1 MMLKPKKLTA
11 LAAALALAA
20 GVSAQTK
27 LSPGAIVR
35 LQKYHTDAAASRG
48 KNADAAVLATFE
60 VASADAV
67 DSICALGASVVDRFG
82 DFAIVRLP
90 LAVAEQAAAIASVRG
105 VEFGTEARP
114 LLDEARRYANV
125 NQVHAGTDIKM
136 PFTGKNVVVGI
147 IDEGFDPL
155 HPAFLD
161 ADGNPRSR
169 LFYTS
174 NIMTREISEYD
185 DLLEFETDKKDAT
198 HGTHVA
204 GIAAGSRSDK
214 AIMPILSEPDA
225 AGVVRIESVGE
236 GKLPYYGMAPDADV
250 AMAAGGLDYSTILA
264 GARAIIKYAQSVG
277 KPAVIN
283 MSLGTNSGPHDGT
296 TTFNRALAELG
307 KSAIF
312 TVAAGNEGSQ
322 NISIDYVVPTATSGY
337 FSTLL
342 DLDGYTASEPCQV
355 MSVDFVGLNCKS
367 LSCTLVGV
375 DRTTGMTVFSVP
387 ITVNS
392 NEVDAD
398 MGSYYP
404 FQDADKMRIRKY
416 FSFGEGGGM
425 IGRRAD
431 NGSYRGWVYMSDL
444 APLASNKSVSLGIR
458 ISSTGD
464 AGRRMQA
471 FTSSKYQF
479 TSGGVKDYI
488 DGTPDLSI
496 SDMATGDNIISVG
509 SYNSRYMWPCLGK
522 YFLGYSADA
531 FPIKEPSSFSSYGEL
546 FDGRRLPHISAPGAM
561 LVSSISRYTEPAVAE
576 RNNIPAELA
585 APDGVSPTGQY
596 YQLMGTSMAAP
607 ATAGIIALWLEAD
620 PELTV
625 DDIKDIM
632 QKTAIKDDNYYKGN
646 NALREGAGRIDAY
659 AGVKEVLLRRG
670 DTGIADVGADSEGDS
685 GVMFDIAEGRVSA
698 FIAGASSTTLTITT
712 TAGASA
718 GSVSSTGSEVSVSTG
733 HLAPGIYIITATD
746 GRRRA
751 SRKLA
756 VK

>member
-11 LAAALALAA
+11 LVAALALAA

-35 LQKYHTDAAASRG
+35 LQKYHTDVAASRG

-90 LAVAEQAAAIASVRG
+90 LAVAERAAAIASVRG

-114 LLDEARRYANV
+114 LLDNARLYANV

-169 LFYTS
+169 MFYTS

-214 AIMPILSEPDA
+214 AIVPILSSDA
-225 AGVVRIESVGE
+225 ARIESVGE

-337 FSTLL
+337 FSTLFVL
-342 DLDGYTASEPCQV
+342 DSYTASKPCERFT
-355 MSVDFVGLNCKS
+355 VDLVGLNCKS
-367 LSCTLVGV
+367 LNCTLVGV

-387 ITVNS
+387 ITVTS
-392 NEVDAD
+392 NEVDVD
-398 MGSYYP
+398 LGSYYP

-431 NGSYRGWVYMSDL
+431 NGSYRGWVYMTDL

-471 FTSSKYQF
+471 FTSSYYPF

-509 SYNSRYMWPCLGK
+509 SYNSRYIWPRLDK
-522 YFLGYSADA
+522 QFSFLSAEA
-531 FPIKEPSSFSSYGEL
+531 YPIKEPSSFSSYGEL
-546 FDGRRLPHISAPGAM
+546 YDGRRLPHISAPGAM

-576 RNNIPAELA
+576 RNAMSAELA
-585 APDGVSPTGQY
+585 APDGVSPAGQY
-596 YQLMGTSMAAP
+596 YWMLGTSMAAP

-659 AGVKEVLLRRG
+659 AGIKEVLLRRG